1 MTTNAPSVDRARA
14 ATFDPA
20 RAEGAGLSDSIRNLR
35 TALFLGWRVEAN
47 WTDPLLFVIYTVV
60 KPIASLLLLVV
71 MIEIIGAGGTRSRSK
86 NSRAVC
92 APRSPLLGRRRCGR
106 PGAGRCPAR
115 GPGAHP

>member
-20 RAEGAGLSDSIRNLR
+20 RAEGAGLADTVRNLR

-71 MIEIIGAGGTRSRSK
+71 MIEIIGAGGAGPRPQ
-86 NSRAVC
+86 RAP
-92 APRSPLLGRRRCGR
+92 ARLAFPRPPWGGR
-106 PGAGRCPAR
+106 PP
-115 GPGAHP
+115 